1 MFKLYFSES
10 LQLYFWPY
18 VLLLETGDMHNC
30 YSLQSSLFLLYRN
43 TKGAKCLAVAMNY
56 ELVLFIS

>member
-1 MFKLYFSES
+1 MLKLYFAES

-18 VLLLETGDMHNC
+18 IVLLEMSDMHNC

-43 TKGAKCLAVAMNY
+43 TKGAKCLTVAMNY